1 MTDVEKIWNKTK
13 RNFVLGKDYIE
24 TETRGYIVFCPFNY
38 AVLAMFREYLDDIER
53 TKCRYRMSHCVCESV
68 GAYIYWYKVLYQDGR
83 LKTFF
88 ISKKLNI
95 KNDYEEQP
103 KLAEFTGWIDF
114 SDRHFLHFAHLVDNK
129 LATGEYHNF
138 EGEYAYNRNVNSKY
152 KKYVERMNELTS
164 EVYDSLFE
172 QYDKYIDKLEETLHN
187 VIDDFENG

>member
-1 MTDVEKIWNKTK
+1 MTDVEKIWKKTK

-38 AVLAMFREYLDDIER
+38 SILSLFDEFLRDYEG
-53 TKCRYRMSHCVCESV
+53 CRFSLSHCVAHSV
-68 GAYIYWYKVLYQDGR
+68 GAYTYWFERLYQDGR

-88 ISKKLNI
+88 ISKKLNLENNY
-95 KNDYEEQP
+95 NDKP

-114 SDRHFLHFAHLVDNK
+114 EDRHFLHFAHLVDNK

-138 EGEYAYNRNVNSKY
+138 EAEYAYNRHVEVKY
-152 KKYVERMNELTS
+152 KKYAERMNELTS
-164 EVYDSLFE
+164 EVYDALFE